1 LWIYQFYIS
10 VFYNSIVGVS
20 FTFKFQKY
28 IYSFNVDSNFD
39 DFFCEKRIQF
49 LKGNIN
55 TFRHPCIRTWGEKK
69 KENIFDW
76 YPA

>member
-1 LWIYQFYIS
+1 M
-10 VFYNSIVGVS
+10 GVS

-39 DFFCEKRIQF
+39 DLFCEKRIQF

-55 TFRHPCIRTWGEKK
+55 TFRHPCIEREGKRKK
-69 KENIFDW
+69 KTFLIDD
-76 YPA
+76 PA